1 MSKQYVVIS
10 CPVETY
16 SGYGAR
22 ARDFVKATIEAKK
35 DEWDVWILSQR
46 WGNTPYGYLDDHEEW
61 NWMRKHLIHGN
72 QLTQQ
77 PDVWMQITI
86 PNEFQ
91 PIGKYNIGVTAGIET
106 TICDPSWIDGCN
118 RMNLNLVSS
127 EHSKQVFLQTQ
138 AEQRDQQGNVVRHI
152 KIEKPIEVIFE
163 GVDLNTYFHMDDKDI
178 PENDLVTYLDEIPEN
193 FAYLFVG
200 HWLGGALGED
210 RKNVGMTIKVF
221 LETFKNKKNAPCLIL
236 KTSQAGGSILD
247 RNSILNKINDIRKT
261 VKGTL
266 PNIYLIHGDLEEK
279 EINYLYNHLKVK
291 AMINLT
297 KGEGFG
303 RPLLEFSVA
312 KKPIIC
318 SGWSG
323 QMDFLNPEFTNLVG
337 GNLTQVHPSAV
348 VPNII
353 LAESAWYTADYVQA
367 GQLLVDIHA
376 NYKKYIDKANRQSF
390 YSKTNFSF
398 EKMTEKLGEYY
409 KQYVKEQPKLVLP
422 QLPQL
427 PKLKKI

>member
-1 MSKQYVVIS
+1 
-10 CPVETY
+10 
-16 SGYGAR
+16 
-22 ARDFVKATIEAKK
+22 
-35 DEWDVWILSQR
+35 
-46 WGNTPYGYLDDHEEW
+46 
-61 NWMRKHLIHGN
+61 
-72 QLTQQ
+72 
-77 PDVWMQITI
+77 
-86 PNEFQ
+86 
-91 PIGKYNIGVTAGIET
+91 
-106 TICDPSWIDGCN
+106 
-118 RMNLNLVSS
+118 MNLNLVSS

-236 KTSQAGGSILD
+236 KTSSAGGSILD
-247 RNSILNKINDIRKT
+247 KNSILNKINEIRKT

-279 EINYLYNHLKVK
+279 EINYLYNHPKIK
-291 AMINLT
+291 AMVNLT

-303 RPLLEFSVA
+303 RPLLEFSMV

-323 QMDFLNPEFTNLVG
+323 QIDFLNPEFTNLIG
-337 GNLTQVHPSAV
+337 GNLTQVHPSSV

-353 LAESAWYTADYVQA
+353 VAESSWYTADYVQA

-409 KQYVKEQPKLVLP
+409 KQYVKEQPKLI
-422 QLPQL
+422 LPQL

>member
-35 DEWDVWILSQR
+35 DEWDVWILPQR

-61 NWMRKHLIHGN
+61 NWMRKHLIQGG

-91 PIGKYNIGVTAGIET
+91 PVGKYNIGVTAGIET
-106 TICDPSWIDGCN
+106 TIVDAGWLTGCN
-118 RMNLNLVSS
+118 RMDLTLISS
-127 EHSKQVFLQTQ
+127 EHSKQVLLDTV
-138 AEQRDQQGNVVRHI
+138 AERKDKQGNTTETIRVT
-152 KIEKPIEVIFE
+152 KPVEVIFE
-163 GVDLNTYFHMDDKDI
+163 GIDLNTYFHIEDKDI
-178 PENDLVTYLDEIPEN
+178 EETELVKCLDEIPES

-200 HWLGGALGED
+200 HWLGGEIGED

-247 RNSILNKINDIRKT
+247 KTAILKKINAIRKT

-266 PNIYLIHGDLEEK
+266 PNIYLLHGDLD
-279 EINYLYNHLKVK
+279 EIDMNYLYNHPKVK

-303 RPLLEFSVA
+303 RPLLEFSMA

-337 GNLTQVHPSAV
+337 GRLTQVHPSAV

-353 LAESAWYTADYVQA
+353 LAESSWYTADYVQA

-376 NYKKYIDKANRQSF
+376 NYKKYTDKASRQAF
-390 YSKTNFSF
+390 YSKSNFSF
-398 EKMTEKLGEYY
+398 EKMQEKLKEYY
-409 KQYVKEQPKLVLP
+409 VKYVKEQPKLVLP
-422 QLPQL
+422 TL

>member
-1 MSKQYVVIS
+1 M
-10 CPVETY
+10 
-16 SGYGAR
+16 
-22 ARDFVKATIEAKK
+22 
-35 DEWDVWILSQR
+35 WILSQR
-46 WGNTPYGYLDDHEEW
+46 WGNTPYGYLDDHEDW
-61 NWMRKHLIHGN
+61 TWMKKHLIEGN
-72 QLTQQ
+72 QLNQQ

-118 RMNLNLVSS
+118 RMDLNLISS

-138 AEQRDQQGNVVRHI
+138 AEQRDQQGNVIRHI
-152 KIEKPIEVIFE
+152 KIQKPIEVIFE
-163 GVDLNTYFHMDDKDI
+163 GVDLNTYFHIDDKDI

-200 HWLGGALGED
+200 HWLGGTLGED

-247 RNSILNKINDIRKT
+247 KNSILNKINDIRKT
-261 VKGTL
+261 VRGTL

-279 EINYLYNHLKVK
+279 EINYLYNHPKVK

-303 RPLLEFSVA
+303 RPLLEFSVT

-323 QMDFLNPEFTNLVG
+323 QMDFLNPEFTNLIG
-337 GNLTQVHPSAV
+337 GKLTQIHPSAV

-367 GQLLVDIHA
+367 GQLLVDVHA
-376 NYKKYIDKANRQSF
+376 NYKKYTDKANRQSF
-390 YSKTNFSF
+390 YSKSNFSF
-398 EKMTEKLGEYY
+398 EKMQEKLDEYY

-422 QLPQL
+422 QLPKLTL